1 MNVKNI
7 TDNKKCWKTVGPN
20 LSSKKSINE
29 NISLWEKILL
39 ITDVKTAA
47 NVFNDY
53 FISIIKERNKF
64 DPKHLKLSNNP
75 VLPVV
80 NKCQNHPSSLKN
92 KSNRTYSSFT
102 FRPVN

>member
-20 LSSKKSINE
+20 FSSKKPINE

-53 FISIIKERNKF
+53 FISTIKERNKF
-64 DPKHLKLSNNP
+64 DPNH
-75 VLPVV
+75 V
-80 NKCQNHPSSLKN
+80 KCFL
-92 KSNRTYSSFT
+92 
-102 FRPVN
+102 RPQMQKYFDSVEQILLYPRFFKAEY